1 MPFLFMFSYDLVYL
15 LLIFILMPL
24 WKYDEYPY
32 MIEIILFSGMMSQI
46 FWLLTSFTNPG
57 FIEKPKDIDFLN
69 LL

>member
-57 FIEKPKDIDFLN
+57 FI
-69 LL
+69 

>member
-1 MPFLFMFSYDLVYL
+1 MFSYDLVYL

>member
-1 MPFLFMFSYDLVYL
+1 MPFMFMFSYDLVYI

-24 WKYDEYPY
+24 WKYDDYPY

-57 FIEKPKDIDFLN
+57 FIE
-69 LL
+69 